1 MNFYRRLSLRQQI
14 RLLFGLTTILILSA
28 SICFYT
34 IALDSL
40 LNREERYMYNIL
52 AQVAERT
59 DDITISVE
67 LLSDSVV
74 NSTATRSLLR
84 ETNSVKRWD
93 YQRTI
98 NTLISDI
105 ADSNPSISNI
115 LLLNT
120 TSEVYSFA
128 GTNYSLLSKLN
139 AQYDLYSRFSHPD
152 GFTGVLYDSDS
163 DTPYFCH
170 IQTVFDS
177 SENTKIGTCLIL
189 CNCEPLYK
197 ICSNTKSTEKSLF
210 MILDADNQV
219 IIRGHEKN
227 TDLESQIIDSILST
241 DEQMYS
247 DTVDGKSYLL
257 SQYPQ
262 LELTGW
268 KVISATP
275 YSEISSNLTRFQW
288 FAFLLFLL
296 FIVAFAMLE
305 HQTIANIISPLN
317 RIVNFIKKGPYYNL
331 HNRIHV
337 SEQNEIGELAD
348 QINQMLEQ
356 IQELTSTSFRN
367 QTRMYEIKLAH
378 DRAKLSALQS
388 QINPH
393 FLYNT
398 LDSIQGLSYL
408 GKTDEIRT
416 VISALST
423 LTRYS
428 IKGDDMVCIEEELRC
443 IQKYLQIINIRF
455 PDRFTFSV
463 CILDEILEYKMPRFL
478 LQPLVENAI
487 FHGLEPRPGKG
498 CLTLNGELRDD
509 CSLHFE
515 CRDDGVGISPDEFES
530 LQKAFSETSDTYST
544 VNHQHIGLL
553 NIHQRLRLI
562 YGPPFGLS
570 IASSPGEGTVV
581 FVDFLSEPLKD
592 AEALLNSS
600 KKS

>member
-1 MNFYRRLSLRQQI
+1 M
-14 RLLFGLTTILILSA
+14 
-28 SICFYT
+28 
-34 IALDSL
+34 
-40 LNREERYMYNIL
+40 
-52 AQVAERT
+52 
-59 DDITISVE
+59 
-67 LLSDSVV
+67 SDAVV
-74 NSTATRSLLR
+74 NSTATKSLLR
-84 ETNSVKRWD
+84 ETNSVRRWD

-98 NTLISDI
+98 STLISDI

-128 GTNYSLLSKLN
+128 GTNYSLVSKLN
-139 AQYDLYSRFSHPD
+139 ARYDLYSRFSHPD
-152 GFTGVLYDSDS
+152 GFTGVLYESDS
-163 DTPYFCH
+163 NTPYFCH
-170 IQTVFDS
+170 IQTVFDGA
-177 SENTKIGTCLIL
+177 NGDKIGTCLIL
-189 CNCEPLYK
+189 CNCEPLQK
-197 ICSNTKSTEKSLF
+197 ICSNTRSTEKSLF

-219 IIRGHEKN
+219 ISRGHEEN
-227 TDLESQIIDSILST
+227 MNLESPIIDTITASDT
-241 DEQMYS
+241 QMYS
-247 DTVDGKSYLL
+247 DTIQGKSYLL

-275 YSEISSNLTRFQW
+275 YSEISSNLARFRW
-288 FAFLLFLL
+288 FSILLVILFL
-296 FIVAFAMLE
+296 VAYALLE
-305 HQTIANIISPLN
+305 HQTIVNIISPLN

-331 HNRIHV
+331 HNRIQV

-356 IQELTSTSFRN
+356 IQDLTSTSFRN

-378 DRAKLSALQS
+378 DRAKLAALQS

-416 VISALST
+416 IILALST

-455 PDRFTFSV
+455 PDRFTFSI
-463 CILDEILEYKMPRFL
+463 CIPDQILEYKMPRFL

-498 CLTLNGELRDD
+498 SLTLSGELRDN
-509 CSLHFE
+509 SWLHFE
-515 CRDDGVGISPDEFES
+515 CRDDGVGIASEELES
-530 LQKAFSETSDTYST
+530 LQKAISETSDIYNT
-544 VNHQHIGLL
+544 VNYQHIGLL

-562 YGPPFGLS
+562 YGSLFGLS
-570 IASSPGEGTVV
+570 IVSNPGEGTVV
-581 FVDFLSEPLKD
+581 CVDFLSEPPKD
-592 AEALLNSS
+592 AEAFLQSS
-600 KKS
+600 KNL